1 MRTVGV
7 FEAKNRLTA
16 LLDEVEEG
24 GEVVI
29 TRRGKPVARLV
40 PVDVGYDRAEIVAA
54 VRAQIAHGSYAS
66 DHLYGDGRAGGRIA
80 SVLAE
85 APLSVQKRLMY

>member
-1 MRTVGV
+1 
-7 FEAKNRLTA
+7 
-16 LLDEVEEG
+16 
-24 GEVVI
+24 
-29 TRRGKPVARLV
+29 
-40 PVDVGYDRAEIVAA
+40 